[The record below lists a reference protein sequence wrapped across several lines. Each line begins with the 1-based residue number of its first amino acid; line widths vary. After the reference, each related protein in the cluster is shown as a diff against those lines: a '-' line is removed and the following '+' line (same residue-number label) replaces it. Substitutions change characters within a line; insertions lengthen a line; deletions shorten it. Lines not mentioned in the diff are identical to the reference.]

1 MTISAAAIE
10 SVARPFGP
18 DIWTVEGDPVR
29 LLTIPFTTRMT
40 IVRLPGGGLWMHSP
54 VAPARARA
62 LAIGALGELRH
73 VVAPNRFH
81 NLFVGPWLEEHPDAT
96 SWAGP
101 GLAERCPQL
110 RVDHV
115 LTDEAPA
122 AWREVIDQVVFRG
135 SRFIEEV
142 MFVHRPSRTLIVTD
156 LIQNH
161 DPARES
167 WFWRWIKRWN
177 GILAPGGGVPR
188 DWRATVRDREAA
200 RRSLARVL
208 EWDFDRV
215 ILSHGLC
222 IEQGG
227 HDYVARAF
235 DWLSP
240 VA

>member
-156 LIQNH
+156 LIQNLTPRARAGSGAGSSAGTGSWR
-161 DPARES
+161 PAA
-167 WFWRWIKRWN
+167 
-177 GILAPGGGVPR
+177 GCPATGG
-188 DWRATVRDREAA
+188 
-200 RRSLARVL
+200 RRSATARP
-208 EWDFDRV
+208 R
-215 ILSHGLC
+215 G
-222 IEQGG
+222 
-227 HDYVARAF
+227 ARSRGCSSGTSIA
-235 DWLSP
+235 
-240 VA
+240 